1 VVPLS
6 VSSSVVS
13 FGRAVHSGGRRKGF
27 HTFHRPAEASKDG
40 DDERKRPYDDGQAAH
55 FHRLTAIP
63 PESGNSIAAKGDN
76 KKVGESA
83 SLHFRHFF
91 RRPFAAMERPTAERT
106 ATDSSLLKSDP
117 LLDLEDAPVKPL
129 AFDDTLVKP
138 SSRPV
143 PSTWY
148 GKVYGWVMTSDSVE
162 AHGVGPLP
170 EELRT
175 DARFINSFTLWSVHS
190 FSFALHNPR

>member
-1 VVPLS
+1 
-6 VSSSVVS
+6 
-13 FGRAVHSGGRRKGF
+13 
-27 HTFHRPAEASKDG
+27 
-40 DDERKRPYDDGQAAH
+40 
-55 FHRLTAIP
+55 
-63 PESGNSIAAKGDN
+63 
-76 KKVGESA
+76 
-83 SLHFRHFF
+83 
-91 RRPFAAMERPTAERT
+91 MERPTAERT

-143 PSTWY
+143 PTTWY
-148 GKVYGWVMTSDSVE
+148 GKAYGWVMTSDSVE

-175 DARFINSFTLWSVHS
+175 DARFINSFTLW
-190 FSFALHNPR
+190 